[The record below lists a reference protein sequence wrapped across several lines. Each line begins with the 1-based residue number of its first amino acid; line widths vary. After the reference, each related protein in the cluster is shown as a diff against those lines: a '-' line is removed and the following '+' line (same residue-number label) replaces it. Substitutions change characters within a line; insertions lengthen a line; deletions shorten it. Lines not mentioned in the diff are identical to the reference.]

1 QTLDFRP
8 YRVDLTP
15 FAAVLADG
23 NPHVLGISV
32 YNVDSYFLATANLL
46 LYTDHGARRVTG
58 GLLSSTL
65 SAAPAPVVAEHIQ
78 VNPSGPTYTTTSEQG
93 DSEQGDLVRESAS
106 GGSQVHDSSLEN
118 EVRATDTLNF
128 DAAGNFLGPS
138 GSMTTQRYRSQDS
151 SGGCYSRT
159 LKAQAKK

>member
-1 QTLDFRP
+1 M
-8 YRVDLTP
+8 
-15 FAAVLADG
+15 
-23 NPHVLGISV
+23 
-32 YNVDSYFLATANLL
+32 
-46 LYTDHGARRVTG
+46 
-58 GLLSSTL
+58 
-65 SAAPAPVVAEHIQ
+65 
-78 VNPSGPTYTTTSEQG
+78 
-93 DSEQGDLVRESAS
+93 RESAS

-159 LKAQAKK
+159 LKAQAKKLVSVSDGSGCPH